1 MLFFEIIY
9 LGVSGLRAFAF
20 AGALFYGNFFE
31 KENIHFTL
39 TYLLC
44 QKKEYFLSV
53 WNLYGHRRKV

>member
-31 KENIHFTL
+31 KENIHFYTNL
-39 TYLLC
+39 FIMS
-44 QKKEYFLSV
+44 KEGIFFICVEFVRS
-53 WNLYGHRRKV
+53 